1 MYLAR
6 HPAPANV
13 TTRAPI
19 SAGFGASYALHGGS
33 FTRVA
38 GASSY
43 ARGPLVLSGNRLIL
57 ASRPPQEV
65 IPAGL
70 GFLEAIGG
78 IVSGIIGA
86 NAAKSAAKTQAKYAL
101 EAERVKGQFG
111 LDAARLATEASR
123 DAARMQLEAAKA
135 AAAADVRRASI
146 TADAN
151 VDALR
156 IQRLAQI
163 DNQSAQL
170 VANTQ
175 AGIFGLSRTGLEQS
189 AGVSSKMTSSAVWGL
204 VLVTGIVLIA
214 ANPPKLKF
222 RRTSKSGSRRSVTAG
237 PASAL
242 DSMQEVAA

>member
-13 TTRAPI
+13 APRAPI

-38 GASSY
+38 GASAR
-43 ARGPLVLSGNRLIL
+43 ARGPLVLSGNRLVL
-57 ASRPPQEV
+57 ARPPQEV
-65 IPAGL
+65 GPSGL

-189 AGVSSKMTSSAVWGL
+189 AGVSSKMTSSAVWGI

-222 RRTSKSGSRRSVTAG
+222 RRTSKTGSRRSVTAG
-237 PASAL
+237 PANAPDFL
-242 DSMQEVAA
+242 QEVAA